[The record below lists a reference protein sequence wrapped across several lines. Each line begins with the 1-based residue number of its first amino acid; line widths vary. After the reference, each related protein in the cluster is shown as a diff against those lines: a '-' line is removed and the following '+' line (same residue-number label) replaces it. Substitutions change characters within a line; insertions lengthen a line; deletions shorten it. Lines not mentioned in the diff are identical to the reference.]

1 MSSDAC
7 RALVGD
13 DPNDQSVTKEAFA
26 LLHAIAGTRLALGR
40 LTVIDATNVQPDAR
54 SPLVR
59 LAREHHVL
67 PVAIVLDVSAEVAH
81 ERNASRPDRAFGPHV
96 VRRQGNLLRR
106 SMKHLQREGFRR
118 VIVLRGQEEIDAA
131 EIVREPAWTDR
142 STLHGPFDIIGDV
155 HGCRDE
161 LETLL
166 DMLGYAPDTDGAL
179 PAPRRQDG
187 RVPRR
192 PGRPRP
198 RHAGGAPSALWGW
211 SPRVPGSASPAT
223 TSRNCSAP

>member
-1 MSSDAC
+1 M
-7 RALVGD
+7 
-13 DPNDQSVTKEAFA
+13 
-26 LLHAIAGTRLALGR
+26 
-40 LTVIDATNVQPDAR
+40 
-54 SPLVR
+54 
-59 LAREHHVL
+59 L
-67 PVAIVLDVSAEVAH
+67 PVAIVLDVTPEVAH
-81 ERNASRPDRAFGPHV
+81 ERNASRPDRDFGPHV

-166 DMLGYAPDTDGAL
+166 DVLGYAPDADGTL
-179 PAPRRQDG
+179 PAPRRA
-187 RVPRR
+187 
-192 PGRPRP
+192 GRPCS
-198 RHAGGAPSALWGW
+198 SATWSTAARTRRRCSGWSCGW
-211 SPRVPGSASPAT
+211 SPRAPALCVPGNHEQKLLRALRGRNVQITHGLAESLEQLDARDAASSAT
-223 TSRNCSAP
+223 RSRRSSTAW